1 MMPNTEN
8 KQHTTGNVFW
18 IQTHAES
25 LNSML
30 DTNFMVNRRVS
41 RAYNTLIDGKLSLPQ
56 FFLQAYRCFDLFLCR
71 NCKRHLPWSFWS
83 SFTFIL
89 SSGWCSLLC
98 SWSLSAIAS
107 DSHEYNLLRQ
117 ILLLAMYISDIDV
130 SFVSLLRMLVL
141 HDVLINYLVDC
152 NTFDSFKQR
161 KLKFCLP
168 LS

>member
-30 DTNFMVNRRVS
+30 DTNFMVNKRVS

-56 FFLQAYRCFDLFLCR
+56 FFLQVYRCFDLFLCR

-117 ILLLAMYISDIDV
+117 ILLWRCIFQILMFPLFLSLECLYCMMSSLIIWLTVTHLIHLSKE
-130 SFVSLLRMLVL
+130 SLNFV
-141 HDVLINYLVDC
+141 YL
-152 NTFDSFKQR
+152 
-161 KLKFCLP
+161 
-168 LS
+168 